1 MGYPPPLPHAHHHSY
16 AYHGSGTD
24 GEVETNDDA
33 SEVESH
39 GGPSSSRRDSYSYYY
54 TGNHN
59 PHHYVSTTANATAST
74 PLQPPPYLYNGPPV
88 SALVPRMARQ
98 NHHEQVAASHSTAVA
113 FTPPYDTAPNSAL
126 ADSNSS
132 RHISFLNSLPMT
144 TESERAACAS
154 RDNENEMG
162 SHNGQ
167 HISSNRDDRRTSFG
181 FPITSQFLI
190 PTPQLRPPKTDPD
203 EQSLAVSHDD
213 ESMTI
218 PPPPISGKLERA
230 DGAGALEDCHGSAE
244 YDDSLGQR
252 SLRPCASSSSNGSS
266 GRDASS
272 PNPLQESQRLNMG
285 GLQFEPNVLSTTTTT
300 QKNLVTTSSREP
312 AMSGNLEK
320 KAAPTMHDASL
331 LLGLRTDLPITTDA
345 NPNNHSPTSTVPDM
359 QDEMDDTPPNPHNRS
374 SHHSSDVAVAAVPHT
389 VTAATTAA
397 GLPLAAGTT
406 TDAKT
411 LAELPKT
418 CFPAPVP
425 KKYPR
430 TLSLPND
437 SIKLNALHCFIR
449 AELLEIFVVEP
460 SPEHLKFRHAPSSA
474 VGRVGLRC
482 VHCAQAR
489 TNSMNASRDDEAPMA
504 VFYPKSVHEIYRL
517 VTSWQRCHVR
527 KCKSLPPSVRNVWKD
542 LRETEKS
549 RGKTAYWADAA
560 RQIGLVDCPS
570 RAGGIRFDLAVV
582 AQLEF
587 EDNEDMVATST
598 VKEEKELGVDENVLQ
613 SPAAASSKPDAAD
626 TLLPPAE
633 SSMSKGNGLLL
644 QPNYMSKS
652 FAC

>member
-1 MGYPPPLPHAHHHSY
+1 MG
-16 AYHGSGTD
+16 
-24 GEVETNDDA
+24 
-33 SEVESH
+33 
-39 GGPSSSRRDSYSYYY
+39 R
-54 TGNHN
+54 HN
-59 PHHYVSTTANATAST
+59 S
-74 PLQPPPYLYNGPPV
+74 
-88 SALVPRMARQ
+88 
-98 NHHEQVAASHSTAVA
+98 EQVATTAA
-113 FTPPYDTAPNSAL
+113 YTPPYNAAPNSAL
-126 ADSNSS
+126 ADSGSS
-132 RHISFLNSLPMT
+132 RHISFLNSLPLT
-144 TESERAACAS
+144 TESERAASCAS
-154 RDNENEMG
+154 RDENEMG

-167 HISSNRDDRRTSFG
+167 NHISSNRDDRRTSFG

-190 PTPQLRPPKTDPD
+190 PTPQLRPPKTDSD

-213 ESMTI
+213 ESLTI
-218 PPPPISGKLERA
+218 PPPPPCGKPER
-230 DGAGALEDCHGSAE
+230 ALEDYHGNAV
-244 YDDSLGQR
+244 YDDSLQR
-252 SLRPCASSSSNGSS
+252 SIRPCASSSSNGSSSS

-285 GLQFEPNVLSTTTTT
+285 ALQFEPNVLIVTTTT
-300 QKNLVTTSSREP
+300 QKNLATTTTTTTSSREP
-312 AMSGNLEK
+312 TMSGNLEK

-331 LLGLRTDLPITTDA
+331 LLGLRTDMPITTTDA

-359 QDEMDDTPPNPHNRS
+359 QDEMDDTPPNLHNHT
-374 SHHSSDVAVAAVPHT
+374 HHSSDATAAAAAVPHT
-389 VTAATTAA
+389 VTAAGPA
-397 GLPLAAGTT
+397 PSAGTT
-406 TDAKT
+406 TDPKT

-482 VHCAQAR
+482 VHCARAR

-582 AQLEF
+582 AQLEL
-587 EDNEDMVATST
+587 EDDEDMVMTTAKQEDES
-598 VKEEKELGVDENVLQ
+598 GVDENVR
-613 SPAAASSKPDAAD
+613 SGPATTASSQPDASTVAGAD
-626 TLLPPAE
+626 TLLPPGE
-633 SSMSKGNGLLL
+633 LSKGNGLLR
-644 QPNYMSKS
+644 QPNYTTTTS
-652 FAC
+652 FQC